1 MWNEMWQRLKEDP
14 QASSRILRNFQI
26 VLVVLTVGMFLLPE
40 PYNFYAMGIGFVLIV
55 FGVGFD
61 FLVIAPLA
69 RERISQL
76 DRELA
81 RLEGDPNAAE
91 LFRVRRR
98 LGRSQQ
104 LLMLFGAVFGLLLLM
119 VSLFPN
125 RYTIALAIVVTI
137 VEVLVVIIRQPKD
150 RQ

>member
-26 VLVVLTVGMFLLPE
+26 VLVVLTAGMILLPE

-55 FGVGFD
+55 IGVGFD

-69 RERISQL
+69 RERIRQF

-81 RLEGDPNAAE
+81 RLEGDPKAAE
-91 LFRVRRR
+91 LFRVRQR
-98 LGRSQQ
+98 LGQSQQ
-104 LLMLFGAVFGLLLLM
+104 LLVVFGAVFGLLLLM

-137 VEVLVVIIRQPKD
+137 VEVLVVIIRQPKE

>member
-14 QASSRILRNFQI
+14 QVSSRILRRFQI
-26 VLVVLTVGMFLLPE
+26 VVVVLTAGMILLPE
-40 PYNFYAMGIGFVLIV
+40 PYNFYAMGIGFVLIII
-55 FGVGFD
+55 GVAFD
-61 FLVIAPLA
+61 FLVIVPLA
-69 RERISQL
+69 RERIRQL

-81 RLEGDPNAAE
+81 RLQGDPNAAE

-98 LGRSQQ
+98 MGQSQQ
-104 LLMLFGAVFGLLLLM
+104 LLMVFGVVFGLLLLM
-119 VSLFPN
+119 VALFPN

-137 VEVLVVIIRQPKD
+137 VEALFVIMRQPKN